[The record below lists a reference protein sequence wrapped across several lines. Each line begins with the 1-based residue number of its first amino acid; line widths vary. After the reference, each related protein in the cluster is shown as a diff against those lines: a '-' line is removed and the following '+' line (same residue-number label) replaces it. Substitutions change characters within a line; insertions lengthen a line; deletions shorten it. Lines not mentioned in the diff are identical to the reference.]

1 VYWTV
6 FIYEVFII
14 PSFFEAAPTMHK
26 RVPPKASP
34 KVMKK
39 PALAIALFIAPGY
52 GATDYGSKILFPYNP
67 KMGSVATIDPVVKTP
82 EDVEKLEVQDPK
94 TAPYY
99 KEFTET
105 LKKIV
110 AEKESPTPS
119 PPGKKSGGGA
129 LTHLPPSTG
138 KVRYEVVGEP
148 CIQKIGEGVPVR
160 YNVAEPKAQRTRE
173 YVPDKSE
180 AVEFAVQQK
189 TRKWAASRDVPEQ
202 NGEPEKESYSSK
214 KQDA

>member
-1 VYWTV
+1 MSSQIDAMNKEIKEGKHDDRLLLPAEA
-6 FIYEVFII
+6 FIYDKLLEYAKF
-14 PSFFEAAPTMHK
+14 K
-26 RVPPKASP
+26 LASS
-34 KVMKK
+34 
-39 PALAIALFIAPGY
+39 LR
-52 GATDYGSKILFPYNP
+52 
-67 KMGSVATIDPVVKTP
+67 
-82 EDVEKLEVQDPK
+82 
-94 TAPYY
+94 
-99 KEFTET
+99 KEEG
-105 LKKIV
+105 
-110 AEKESPTPS
+110 PTPS
-119 PPGKKSGGGA
+119 PPGKKIVVG
-129 LTHLPPSTG
+129 TPLPPSTG